1 MELYL
6 EEFDCGPCPYLQ
18 GKEWRIEQFAAA
30 SLEPGIYEE
39 LLALGFRRSGM
50 SFYRNICRD
59 CDLCVPIRLD
69 VSSYSPSKSLRR
81 LDRLNADISLSL
93 KDADLSMDRFELYR
107 RYTEA
112 RHAEEGKPPATVR
125 SYASFL
131 ISSPLG
137 STRITEYRDPDGRLV
152 ATGYVDV
159 LPEGLSSVYFAFDP
173 SEAKRSIGTWSV
185 ARELRLAA
193 ELGKKW
199 YYLGFW
205 VPGSRKMDYKA
216 RFSPFEYARGGK
228 WIMTSDREAAMAALG
243 VA

>member
-1 MELYL
+1 MDLYL
-6 EEFDCGPCPYLQ
+6 EEFDCGPCPYLE
-18 GKEWRIEQFAAA
+18 GRTWRIEQFSTA
-30 SLEPGIYEE
+30 SLDASIYER
-39 LLALGFRRSGM
+39 LLAEGFRRSGM
-50 SFYRNICRD
+50 SFYRNVCPG

-69 VSSYSPSKSLRR
+69 VSTYRPSRSMRH
-81 LDRLNADISLSL
+81 LDRVNADLGLSL
-93 KDADLSMDRFELYR
+93 VGADIATDRFELYR
-107 RYTEA
+107 SYTEA
-112 RHAEEGKPPATVR
+112 RHGEDGKPPASIG

-131 ISSPLG
+131 VASPLD
-137 STRITEYRDPDGRLV
+137 STRITEYRDAEGRLV

-173 SEAKRSIGTWSV
+173 AEGRRSVGTWSV
-185 ARELRLAA
+185 LRELRLAA